1 MPEERKNLVR
11 RAQVEVDPRN
21 KVGAKLWAY
30 GYADLAE
37 LFGVSEQTVRQWC
50 YTDDG
55 LVEGKEGKAGGKVPR
70 PARKQKLNPA
80 SLAEVVLLAV
90 RLRPPRW

>member
-1 MPEERKNLVR
+1 MPANRNDRVR

-50 YTDDG
+50 YVDDG
-55 LVEGKEGKAGGKVPR
+55 LVEGEEGKAGGKISR
-70 PARKQKLNPA
+70 PPRKQKLNPA
-80 SLAEVVLLAV
+80 LLADVVLMAV
-90 RLRPPRW
+90 RRRPPRW